1 VDEIIMAN
9 NPKRKR
15 MLFFFG
21 ILLVLMT
28 VGVYLWNS
36 PLLGSPIKNYPTEI
50 ASTENSPGPNTPVVE
65 ELPASSN
72 PFPTT
77 SALEI
82 IEPLAKV
89 DQPSSTRTD
98 DSWFIL
104 ALGVDKVAQS
114 DVIRLIRV
122 DFLENKVKV
131 LSIPRDLFLPIPGFE
146 DYGITQGRI
155 NAAYGYG
162 EFFYGRGQGIISIAD
177 VLSANFGISFDRYAV
192 GQFSSF
198 IKLVDRVGGIDV
210 TLEEGYYGPAAG
222 GPSFP
227 AGDYHLNGE
236 NALILSRVRYGDDD
250 HHRIDRQTVILKA
263 LMSKVVNSMN
273 IFQLTGFGIEV
284 IKDKGVVTD
293 LTVGDLYTLAR
304 FGKTL
309 TQEDVSFVNI
319 PRECYYPAR
328 TTSGGSI
335 ILPHDGLVPFV
346 QAQLGIGE

>member
-1 VDEIIMAN
+1 MA
-9 NPKRKR
+9 
-15 MLFFFG
+15 
-21 ILLVLMT
+21 

-36 PLLGSPIKNYPTEI
+36 PLLGSPIHNYPTEI
-50 ASTENSPGPNTPVVE
+50 ASTEKTPAPNAPVVE

-72 PFPTT
+72 PFPTS
-77 SALEI
+77 SAPEI
-82 IEPLAKV
+82 IEPVARV
-89 DQPSSTRTD
+89 DQPSSNRTD

-122 DFLENKVKV
+122 DFLENKVTV

-162 EFFYGRGQGIISIAD
+162 EFFYGRGQGIISIANA
-177 VLSANFGISFDRYAV
+177 LSANFGISFDRYIV
-192 GQFSSF
+192 GQFSSL

-210 TLEEGYYGPAAG
+210 TLEDGYYGPPAG

-236 NALILSRVRYGDDD
+236 NALTLARVRYGDDD
-250 HHRIDRQTVILKA
+250 HHRIDRQTLILKA
-263 LMSKVVNSMN
+263 IMGKVVDSMN
-273 IFQLTGFGIEV
+273 ILELTGFGIEV

-304 FGKTL
+304 FGKAL
-309 TQEDVSFVNI
+309 TQENISFVNI
-319 PRECYYPAR
+319 PREHYYPAR
-328 TTSGGSI
+328 TTTGASV